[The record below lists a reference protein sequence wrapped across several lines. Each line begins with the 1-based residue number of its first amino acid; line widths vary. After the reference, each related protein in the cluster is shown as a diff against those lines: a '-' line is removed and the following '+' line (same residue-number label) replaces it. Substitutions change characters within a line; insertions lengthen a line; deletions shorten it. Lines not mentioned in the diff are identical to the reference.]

1 MGSAGVLVTS
11 SSWRDF
17 SSMALAGVEV
27 GMLRVK
33 WGEKEERRKGTS

>member
-1 MGSAGVLVTS
+1 MGSAGILVAS

-27 GMLRVK
+27 AMLRVK
-33 WGEKEERRKGTS
+33 WGEKEEGRRGR